1 MRKWE
6 SDDFWLQ
13 ITAWQ
18 KACEDPFYPHWAI
31 HCICLYAAFT
41 VTMTWTMLLFTCFIA
56 HILFKI
62 HPHIYRLLNTHTYI
76 HIYTLYEIFE
86 SFWQLDKWK
95 ALQVFFPWHSSH
107 FWTTPS
113 HIQKNNIDMK
123 RFMLFFV
130 GVVLVAF
137 CWLQQF
143 PQLREFEVLH
153 ASEGGTRKNKIDFL
167 L

>member
-1 MRKWE
+1 MGVG
-6 SDDFWLQ
+6 WLLASNNGM
-13 ITAWQ
+13 T
-18 KACEDPFYPHWAI
+18 EGLRRSLLPHTELFIVYVCTRLSQLQWHEQCCCSHALSHI
-31 HCICLYAAFT
+31 SCLKY
-41 VTMTWTMLLFTCFIA
+41 
-56 HILFKI
+56 
-62 HPHIYRLLNTHTYI
+62 THTYTVFQTHSHI
-76 HIYTLYEIFE
+76 HICTLYEIFE

-113 HIQKNNIDMK
+113 HIPKNNIDMK
-123 RFMLFFV
+123 RFMLFFA